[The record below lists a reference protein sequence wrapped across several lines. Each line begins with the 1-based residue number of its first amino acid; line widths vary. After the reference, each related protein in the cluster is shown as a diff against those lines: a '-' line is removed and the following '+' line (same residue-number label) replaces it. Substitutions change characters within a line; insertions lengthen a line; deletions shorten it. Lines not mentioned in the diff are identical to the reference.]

1 MSVFPTVSCITLY
14 LIPSKSTSL
23 SAKKKKVHSLIKS
36 LLDGK
41 FC

>member
-23 SAKKKKVHSLIKS
+23 SAKKKKSTFSYQKS
-36 LLDGK
+36 SGW
-41 FC
+41 